1 MSPSL
6 YFPTASSS
14 LVNADVPGQP
24 PNHQGPH
31 EPACEELTDGLRE
44 GAVCGCAHRPL
55 RREAGRECMDQS
67 KGSGTHREPVAS
79 QQDDWPV
86 SGPKR
91 VPAPFLLLPVF
102 SLALEWF

>member
-1 MSPSL
+1 
-6 YFPTASSS
+6 
-14 LVNADVPGQP
+14 
-24 PNHQGPH
+24 
-31 EPACEELTDGLRE
+31 
-44 GAVCGCAHRPL
+44 
-55 RREAGRECMDQS
+55 MDQS

-86 SGPKR
+86 SGPER

>member
-1 MSPSL
+1 MSPFL

-14 LVNADVPGQP
+14 LVNAGIPGQP
-24 PNHQGPH
+24 RNHQGPH
-31 EPACEELTDGLRE
+31 EPAYEELTDWLCE
-44 GAVCGCAHRPL
+44 GAVCDCAHRPL
-55 RREAGRECMDQS
+55 GKEAGRVCDQS
-67 KGSGTHREPVAS
+67 KGSGTRREPVAS

-86 SGPKR
+86 SGPER